1 MFNRVRT
8 DSIFRK
14 VEVFKMTN
22 TNVQQLFYSP
32 AATAKLA
39 GVSRTTVYELNKKHH
54 FIRKLGSRSLI
65 RWADFEAALMQE
77 TEPSYEGTDDHEDR
91 HA

>member
-1 MFNRVRT
+1 
-8 DSIFRK
+8 
-14 VEVFKMTN
+14 MTN

-32 AATAKLA
+32 AATAKMA

-65 RWADFEAALMQE
+65 RWSDFENALMQE
-77 TEPSYEGTDDHEDR
+77 SQPTE
-91 HA
+91 